1 MQLLFAEEEC
11 AQWQW
16 YRSASHQ
23 GSRTAAT
30 HVGTTATHE
39 GTGNTAGGTA
49 GHHAGFE
56 AIPGA
61 VKRLYVPTQDDE
73 KHILRVQCTPAS
85 MWVTLSYTLQRSV
98 LQISTQLVSNLHTVG
113 LLELLTVCASLQVV
127 PRLQRAAQNCTCAG
141 EHKLKP
147 AVMCSTPAFSM

>member
-16 YRSASHQ
+16 YRS
-23 GSRTAAT
+23 TAAT
-30 HVGTTATHE
+30 PVE
-39 GTGNTAGGTA
+39 GTGGTVGGKA

-61 VKRLYVPTQDDE
+61 AMRLYVPTQDDE

-85 MWVTLSYTLQRSV
+85 MWVTTAIHCDILSYRLPQNWSS
-98 LQISTQLVSNLHTVG
+98 LSGNMHTQ
-113 LLELLTVCASLQVV
+113 
-127 PRLQRAAQNCTCAG
+127 
-141 EHKLKP
+141 P
-147 AVMCSTPAFSM
+147 ACLSC